1 MVDLS
6 LTAISKAV
14 LVRLVYAINGIILTF
29 IVYETVNEPRIF
41 VVNALIIPSFIEL
54 VVTLNYKK
62 RGEWTW
68 FIPSVFIY
76 LLWIVPCILTLEIHA
91 LNFRTFVI
99 QEAQLETC
107 PIEFYDECAERL
119 NLNGSSNTLF
129 GVNITDGRLMAE
141 SHDQSRS
148 YSMLFQQIMMLIIIF
163 GRWLAPK
170 GKLSRDQLSLLL
182 LALAAMAAD
191 MLEFFT
197 ESLSIPEVA
206 CQEVYVGFII
216 TVWCWSLL
224 QFPLGLTAVR
234 SKSQVPEESPE
245 MDSTDGQRKGTCCR
259 RSSCFSCCCE
269 GEIWSLV
276 VNMLMQDGPYLVLRL
291 YIIISAGYYG
301 ETLIFFA
308 AKNAI
313 VVMLQLYRLTSKLCE
328 SLQEPTTPG
337 QDEIRDIEK
346 GIENDGFEGSE
357 DAGVEVVIENGDDNV
372 GNEEEATGDD
382 NLEESSDLVLQMD
395 DGTDQLEG
403 AKEET
408 NAIKTENCITSEDKS
423 MADNSL

>member
-1 MVDLS
+1 S
-6 LTAISKAV
+6 AFKAV

-41 VVNALIIPSFIEL
+41 VVNALAIPSFIEL
-54 VVTLNYKK
+54 VLTLNYKK

-107 PIEFYDECAERL
+107 PIVFYDECAERL
-119 NLNGSSNTLF
+119 NVNGSSNVLF
-129 GVNITDGRLMAE
+129 GVNITDGRLMAD

-170 GKLSRDQLSLLL
+170 GELSRDQLSLLL

-191 MLEFFT
+191 MLEFST
-197 ESLSIPEVA
+197 ESLSIPAVA

-216 TVWCWSLL
+216 AVWCWSLL

-245 MDSTDGQRKGTCCR
+245 MDSTDGQVKGSCCR
-259 RSSCFSCCCE
+259 WSSCFSCCCE

-328 SLQEPTTPG
+328 SLREPTTPG
-337 QDEIRDIEK
+337 QDEIEDIEK
-346 GIENDGFEGSE
+346 GIENDGFVEGSE
-357 DAGVEVVIENGDDNV
+357 DAGVEVVNENGDENV
-372 GNEEEATGDD
+372 GMEEEATGDD
-382 NLEESSDLVLQMD
+382 CLEESSDLVLQMD

-403 AKEET
+403 AEEET
-408 NAIKTENCITSEDKS
+408 NAIKTESCITSDKQS
-423 MADNSL
+423 MDNPL